1 MGYPPCLGK
10 SRRRQKLTILEMG
23 QSRRMRWR
31 RGLKKPNTN
40 SNPRRRVP
48 KETGKDAKEGS
59 EKEVGEKKKNL
70 KKLKVGSPE
79 KVETRTEKKKKK
91 NSSEDEKTAVSEENT
106 TVDDK
111 TKGSPKKNNK
121 KKKLEKLK
129 KKQEL
134 RKEKKL
140 MKKKALSELGEAKA
154 QTKKKEKPVDV
165 AQTTKVDAKPES
177 AVTPPS
183 ESAKKSKKP
192 KKIKKN

>member
-121 KKKLEKLK
+121 EEARKVEK
-129 KKQEL
+129 EAGAEEG
-134 RKEKKL
+134 KETD
-140 MKKKALSELGEAKA
+140 E
-154 QTKKKEKPVDV
+154 KESIVRTGRGKGTDKEERE
-165 AQTTKVDAKPES
+165 TR
-177 AVTPPS
+177 
-183 ESAKKSKKP
+183 
-192 KKIKKN
+192 